1 MPLNSTSRRKAL
13 RGKPR
18 FFLVDRFCNVAMK
31 TPSSQLRRADQG
43 RKLNLRP
50 MEGSAVCSVIRF
62 PTQRVVPATEILEKK
77 KVLTRENASV
87 NRGRDEEGR

>member
-1 MPLNSTSRRKAL
+1 
-13 RGKPR
+13 
-18 FFLVDRFCNVAMK
+18 
-31 TPSSQLRRADQG
+31 
-43 RKLNLRP
+43 